1 MRRKL
6 LVSMLPVLFLPTLA
20 IAQAGTSGCAPDNA
34 GLKLP
39 PGFCASIFADSV
51 NGVRQIVVAPNG
63 DLVISM
69 QGRAAGGI
77 LVLRDSKK
85 TGHAD
90 SRQQFST
97 GYSSAQVALFD
108 GHLYAEASPPIPSR
122 GANGALS

>member
-1 MRRKL
+1 MRRNL
-6 LVSMLPVLFLPTLA
+6 LVSMLSMLCVPTLA
-20 IAQAGTSGCAPDNA
+20 IAQAGNGAGCAPDNA

-51 NGVRQIVVAPNG
+51 NGVRQMVVAPNG

-69 QGRAAGGI
+69 QGRTAGGI

-97 GYSSAQVALFD
+97 GYSSAQVALLD
-108 GHLYAEASPPIPSR
+108 GHLYAEASPLIPSR
-122 GANGALS
+122 GASGAP